1 MREAT
6 RPQIANEGTRESR
19 PAGKLFGSYGYLTW
33 TDNEI
38 VKHSYWLSGVGGQ
51 RIGISTRTRRIVNAF
66 GNSEHWMSSF
76 YALAGDWMAATR

>member
-51 RIGISTRTRRIVNAF
+51 RIGISSRNFVGAIRGQISNWRNAV
-66 GNSEHWMSSF
+66 
-76 YALAGDWMAATR
+76 R